1 MTSMELIRG
10 GDDLTMVRIV
20 PPQTKTFAFEATKG
34 AYLFSIDVSGSMNAA
49 AEVQQEDGDKVNH
62 GWSQLDIAKH
72 STNTFVTSLED
83 DDLVRAPAPA
93 SSPGL
98 HPPAAPRLLLRRRA
112 RRPQVCIITYSDGAT
127 TLLDW
132 TRCDSAGKEKAME
145 AIASMKPERSTNLMA
160 GLTNAYDAFSRVP
173 IAAGTLSQYA
183 LNIIITTD
191 GMPSA
196 QWNPARGK
204 NGYKPL
210 VRTLSKAAEKRAGVA
225 GRITLT
231 SIGLGCKLDSELL
244 AGMSDQFLH
253 MPDPGSVGPFM
264 VNLLAALRCTARL
277 PTKDGVVASHATLV
291 VSPRSALAGPLPGYG
306 AADPAEG
313 EAAQVALGWIGYDQP
328 RHVLLPLVRGS
339 PAITVSLH
347 VSGTTVASASSAD
360 AVAANEEQARRVA
373 AQLLRLK
380 TVDALGEIVVRSPAG
395 IPSPQATPLTNLLEA
410 CERSIAKAEPDVEA
424 LVATL
429 QQEAVLALKPPEP
442 GDSSVYS
449 IWGAHY
455 FRTFRL
461 MLLAERRSNFRDQAL
476 QHFGKDAD
484 GQEGVFEEQSNEAE
498 TAFATMKAPE
508 PSLLVQPGA
517 PAALGVPVAVG
528 GSAPCA
534 PAPVLPA
541 EFMRGGGCFAPET
554 LVTAL
559 GADGAPRR
567 VPIDAVGPGD
577 ALLAADGS
585 VARVRCVVVTPCAGG
600 RVMLTRM
607 PCGLELTEWHPVLDG
622 AADGAP
628 RWRFPL
634 LLGRRVIRRCAAV
647 HNLLLDRA
655 HALEAPP
662 PQGRRGC
669 PSTALH
675 YRPVAAGHRP
685 GGRRRPR
692 RAHARSRAAGRGR
705 RPRVLGE
712 RGGGRHAPRAARL
725 GGGARRPPRPGG
737 RRAHSRARGGQGRA
751 RDRLTCGAPAP
762 A

>member
-83 DDLVRAPAPA
+83 DDL
-93 SSPGL
+93 
-98 HPPAAPRLLLRRRA
+98 
-112 RRPQVCIITYSDGAT
+112 VCIITYSDGAT

-360 AVAANEEQARRVA
+360 AVASNEEQARRVA

-655 HALEAPP
+655 HALEVTGPE
-662 PQGRRGC
+662 
-669 PSTALH
+669 
-675 YRPVAAGHRP
+675 
-685 GGRRRPR
+685 GG
-692 RAHARSRAAGRGR
+692 AGRVAPTLAHGLQGEVVGHAFWGSAAVVDMLREQPGWEEGR
-705 RPRVLGE
+705 VVLLDQAAAE
-712 RGGGRHAPRAARL
+712 PTLVHEAAR
-725 GGGARRPPRPGG
+725 AV
-737 RRAHSRARGGQGRA
+737 
-751 RDRLTCGAPAP
+751 PAT